1 MNRKKGIIIGG
12 VVIIVAAFAYLLY
25 GGLDQNVVYF
35 LTPKELLAKGTK
47 AVDVPVRLG
56 GQVKPG
62 SVVWNDTTLSLRF
75 TITDGTSEV
84 AVASKGAPPQMF
96 RDGMGVVVEGR
107 YRADGTFKS
116 REEIREEF
124 DRAGIDPAQPF
135 AASCGSGVT
144 AAILIFAAHLIGGEG
159 HKLYDGSWS
168 EWCADPA
175 TPKTVGP
182 A

>member
-25 GGLDQNVVYF
+25 GGLDQIVVYF

-107 YRADGTFKS
+107 YRADGTFNCTNLMVKHS
-116 REEIREEF
+116 NEYRPPK
-124 DRAGIDPAQPF
+124 AGEKPQDMQK
-135 AASCGSGVT
+135 T
-144 AAILIFAAHLIGGEG
+144 LIKGA
-159 HKLYDGSWS
+159 
-168 EWCADPA
+168 
-175 TPKTVGP
+175 
-182 A
+182 